1 MTSRSAPAALFPLVL
16 LSSLTSQ
23 CTFTDALKCGHTYGG
38 PLKLASN
45 TDNGLQHQSGQNSFH
60 HRINE
65 FLDYGRKHVLI
76 HEIIMGC
83 LR

>member
-16 LSSLTSQ
+16 LPSLTSQ
-23 CTFTDALKCGHTYGG
+23 YTFRDALKCGG
-38 PLKLASN
+38 PLTLASN
-45 TDNGLQHQSGQNSFH
+45 PDNGLQHQSGQNSFH